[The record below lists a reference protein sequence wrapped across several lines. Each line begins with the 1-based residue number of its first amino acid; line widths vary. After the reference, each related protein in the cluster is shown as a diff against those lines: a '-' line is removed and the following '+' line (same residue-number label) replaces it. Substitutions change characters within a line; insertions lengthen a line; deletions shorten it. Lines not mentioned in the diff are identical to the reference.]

1 MPDDVQTVIALI
13 LGGIRDEDLEEC
25 GSHIQ
30 AIRKDVN
37 FFVDMFKA
45 VENWDNLKSFMAFWI
60 A

>member
-13 LGGIRDEDLEEC
+13 QGGIRDEDLEEC
-25 GSHIQ
+25 GSFIQ

-45 VENWDNLKSFMAFWI
+45 VENWDILKSFMAFWI
-60 A
+60 V